1 MQQSTG
7 SRASPIFYQY
17 ITDKLFRKLVVS
29 KHPVNNEHQGEETT
43 ELSYEEENALRYV
56 AGYVCRAVRSQL
68 KRERA
73 SDDHLS
79 SLDELLDNYE
89 NASSEEDSDDID

>member
-7 SRASPIFYQY
+7 SKASPIFYQY
-17 ITDKLFRKLVVS
+17 VTDKLFRK
-29 KHPVNNEHQGEETT
+29 PVNNEHQGA
-43 ELSYEEENALRYV
+43 ELSYEEENAIRYV

-79 SLDELLDNYE
+79 SLLNNSE
-89 NASSEEDSDDID
+89 NASSEEDRIRSIGYKA